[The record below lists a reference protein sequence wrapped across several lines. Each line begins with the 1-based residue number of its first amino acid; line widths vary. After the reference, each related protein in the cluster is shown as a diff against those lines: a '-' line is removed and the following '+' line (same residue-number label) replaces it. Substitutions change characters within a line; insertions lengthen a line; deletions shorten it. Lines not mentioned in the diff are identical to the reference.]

1 MKQRIQWIDYAKS
14 ITIFFVIIIH
24 THCDAELTK
33 ALKAFVMPLFF
44 LMSGYLFS
52 YDNNPKTGKFLK
64 KRARQLLVPYLW
76 INIIAYMAWITVL
89 RHYGSDAESRIEW
102 HSPLV
107 GILTGTGPMLVH
119 DIPLWSFISFF
130 IVEAIYYPIG
140 KRLRQSWIIAV
151 ASFAILYLATC
162 TLDDKIGMLP
172 YAIGPSIAGLA
183 FYALGRQWRSYS
195 DSLKFDKANHLLS
208 IIGILIISSVAYLFS
223 FSENEEV
230 SFYVIH
236 YGNMPLFI
244 IAALSG
250 AAMIVCFSKLLAYAF
265 GEYKFIRFVSSGTLI
280 ICGFHLLALAFIK
293 GIALFILKIN
303 PDSLTDGIVSGM
315 LSSAAAF
322 VITLPIV
329 YIVRKYLKFLVD
341 K

>member
-52 YDNNPKTGKFLK
+52 YNNNPEAGRFLK
-64 KRARQLLVPYLW
+64 KRTRQLIVPYLW
-76 INIIAYMAWITVL
+76 INIIAYAAWITVL
-89 RHYGSDAESRIEW
+89 RHYGPDSVNPVQW
-102 HSPLV
+102 QSPLI
-107 GILTGTGPMLVH
+107 GILTGIGPMLVH
-119 DIPLWSFISFF
+119 DIPMWSLISFF

-140 KRLRQSWIIAV
+140 KRLKQPWIIAV
-151 ASFAILYLATC
+151 ASFAILYLATGL
-162 TLDDKIGMLP
+162 LDDKIGMLP
-172 YAIGPSIAGLA
+172 YAIGPSLAGLA
-183 FYALGRQWRSYS
+183 FYALGRQWRLYGENQSTNKVS
-195 DSLKFDKANHLLS
+195 DLLS
-208 IIGILIISSVAYLFS
+208 ITAVLIISSVIYLFS
-223 FSENEEV
+223 FSANEEV

-250 AAMIVCFSKLLAYAF
+250 AAMIVCVSKLLAYAF
-265 GEYKFIRFVSSGTLI
+265 GECKFIRFVSSGTLI

-303 PDSLTDGIVSGM
+303 PESLTDGIASG
-315 LSSAAAF
+315 LLTSATAF

-329 YIVRKYLKFLVD
+329 YIVRKYFKFLVD

>member
-1 MKQRIQWIDYAKS
+1 MKKRILWIDYAKS

-44 LMSGYLFS
+44 LISGYLFS
-52 YDNNPKTGKFLK
+52 YDNNPKTSTFLK

-76 INIIAYMAWITVL
+76 INIIAYVAWITVL
-89 RHYGSDAESRIEW
+89 RHYGSDATSQIEW
-102 HSPLV
+102 HSPLI

-119 DIPLWSFISFF
+119 DIPLWSLVSFF
-130 IVEAIYYPIG
+130 IVEIVYYPIG
-140 KRLRQSWIIAV
+140 KIIKRPWIVAAV
-151 ASFAILYLATC
+151 FFAVLYILTYMLE
-162 TLDDKIGMLP
+162 DNVGMLP
-172 YAIGPSIAGLA
+172 YAIGPSIAGVA
-183 FYALGRQWRSYS
+183 FYSLGRQCRISAS
-195 DSLKFDKANHLLS
+195 GAKTDRKDNLACLS
-208 IIGILIISSVAYLFS
+208 GCLVLSTIIYLFA
-223 FSENEEV
+223 FNDNEEI

-250 AAMIVCFSKLLAYAF
+250 AAMTVCVSKLLSYVF
-265 GEYKFIRFVSSGTLI
+265 GECKFIRFVSSGTLI

-303 PDSLTDGIVSGM
+303 PDSLTDGIASGM

-322 VITLPIV
+322 AITLPIV
-329 YIVRKYLKFLVD
+329 YIVRKYFKFLVD